1 MAHTRDDAVPAGT
14 DAPVDVD
21 RLRLYAYLSAREWR
35 TYVAVMRLFTSTLL
49 ADLGA
54 NEVAAALAEAER
66 AGEVEPGESA
76 IDTVV
81 DRLRQL
87 ASWGNLLPGRREPA
101 ATIADFTRSRVRYQ
115 VAKLAVRVQREVDDL
130 LAVPDGARE
139 VNRELLP
146 AIDRGLREILGS
158 VGEATAAEQTRGVE
172 SAAARRAREQLS
184 EQVTTVFLQHAEFTG
199 AVRDFYA
206 YLGSVIARYD
216 LAPAELAG
224 FKNMLLKYVDLIV
237 DDVLRH
243 AAPIA
248 ASLTELGR
256 VRGELLRLLGPAE
269 APGVSV
275 ERPPGR
281 AEHDWTGL
289 ADWFIG
295 RPGRPSEVAALRDA
309 TSRAITALLANVKRV
324 TSAGVV
330 DPGRRRDLIKLA
342 GWFAAAEPGRA
353 HALYA
358 AAFGLYPARHL
369 SVPAGD
375 ERLRAE
381 TPWREGAKA
390 SVPVNVRSRSAT
402 AARGRPARIVDDPLG
417 ERALVAEAVARE
429 RQRAAAV
436 AELAAAASALDRA
449 TLSEDALDVLCELLG
464 QATDAR
470 DRPDAAAT
478 AADPVHG
485 LSLTLNPAPGRTARV
500 GSALGTL
507 VLEDA
512 ELVLDTG
519 AAT

>member
-1 MAHTRDDAVPAGT
+1 MGDSWGDSPPA
-14 DAPVDVD
+14 VDVE

-66 AGEVEPGESA
+66 HGDVEPGESA

-81 DRLRQL
+81 ERLRQL
-87 ASWGNLLPGRREPA
+87 AAWGNLLPGRREPA

-146 AIDRGLREILGS
+146 AIDRGLREILAT
-158 VGEATAAEQTRGVE
+158 VGEATAAEQTRGAG
-172 SAAARRAREQLS
+172 SAAARRARDQLR

-248 ASLTELGR
+248 AALTELGR

-269 APGVSV
+269 APGESV

-281 AEHDWTGL
+281 AEHDWSGL

-309 TSRAITALLANVKRV
+309 TSRAITSLLANVKRV

-330 DPGRRRDLIKLA
+330 DPGRRRDLLKLA

-369 SVPAGD
+369 SVAAGD
-375 ERLRAE
+375 ERLRAD
-381 TPWREGAKA
+381 TAWSAGPKA
-390 SVPVNVRSRSAT
+390 TVGVNVRSRSAA

-436 AELAAAASALDRA
+436 AELAAAAPALDRA
-449 TLSEDALDVLCELLG
+449 ALSGDALDVLCELLG

-470 DRPDAAAT
+470 DRPDDTAT
-478 AADPVHG
+478 AGDPVHG
-485 LSLTLNPAPGRTARV
+485 LRLTLRSVPGRAARI

-512 ELVLDTG
+512 ELVLDTSAVG
-519 AAT
+519 TGP